1 MIFWKKRIIFL
12 AITGLMIF
20 LGLVSCG
27 QHTSNVSKEPSVP
40 KPKNIIF
47 FVGDGMGYNHVLA
60 ANFFEYG
67 HENAQPFEQDD
78 WTQVG
83 LATYPAMT
91 RKRDNDRVFGNGYS
105 PRQAWSDAKYNTL
118 DYTDSGAAGTAL
130 STGRKTYNN
139 SIGIGVDGDTL
150 THVSQAAKALG
161 KSIGVVSSVQ
171 LSHATPASFAAHNS
185 NRSNYEEIARYMF
198 FNTRLDLIMAIGH
211 PNYDDDGRPSE
222 NNGRYV
228 GGRQIWDQLV
238 ANDGLTEFEAEG
250 QLFKVQD
257 ANGDGKPDPWT
268 IIQTREE
275 FLSMASGPTPGR
287 VLGVPKVHSTLQQGR
302 SDGEV
307 EVIPYSQTLNLN
319 VPTLEE
325 MTRAALN
332 VLGQNPKGFFVM
344 VEGGAIDWASHDNDL
359 VRTIEEQIDFNN
371 SIKAAI
377 EWVEKYSSWN
387 ETLII
392 ITADHETGYLT
403 GPDHPE
409 NINSPVVNNGK
420 GNLPLAKF
428 NFGHHTN
435 TLVPFYAKGPGQEL
449 FRLAAGEKDP
459 VRGPYLQN
467 VQVPQTIFIMWGKPE
482 IETHRLTR

>member
-1 MIFWKKRIIFL
+1 MHLFRKNFL
-12 AITGLMIF
+12 VIASLLIMVVGF
-20 LGLVSCG
+20 SSCG
-27 QHTSNVSKEPSVP
+27 QTAAGSSEEASFP

-47 FVGDGMGYNHVLA
+47 FIGDGMGYNHVLA
-60 ANFFEYG
+60 ANYFEYG
-67 HENAQPFEQDD
+67 QALVQPYEQND

-91 RKRDNDRVFGNGYS
+91 RKRDGEVVIGNGYS
-105 PRQAWSDAKYNTL
+105 PRLAWSDPDYGSR
-118 DYTDSGAAGTAL
+118 DYTDSGAGGTAL

-150 THVSQAAKALG
+150 THVSQAAKAIG

-171 LSHATPASFAAHNS
+171 LSHATPASFAAHNH

-238 ANDGLTEFEAEG
+238 ANNDLTEFEAEG
-250 QLFKVQD
+250 QLFRVQD
-257 ANGDGKPDPWT
+257 ANGDGQPDPWKV
-268 IIQTREE
+268 IQTREE
-275 FLSMASGPTPGR
+275 FLSMASGSTPHR

-302 SDGEV
+302 SDGEA
-307 EVIPYSQTLNLN
+307 EVFPYSQTLNPN

-332 VLGQNPKGFFVM
+332 VLNQNPKGFFVM
-344 VEGGAIDWASHDNDL
+344 IEGGAIDWASHDNHL
-359 VRTIEEQIDFNN
+359 GRTIEEQIDFNN
-371 SIKAAI
+371 SVKAAI
-377 EWVEKYSSWN
+377 EWVEKYSSWE

-392 ITADHETGYLT
+392 VTADHETGYLT

-420 GNLPLAKF
+420 GNLPGAKF
-428 NFGHHTN
+428 NFGNHTN
-435 TLVPFYAKGPGQEL
+435 TLVPFYAKGPGQEM

-459 VRGPYLQN
+459 VRGPFLQN
-467 VQVPQTIFIMWGKPE
+467 VQVPQTIFMMWGKPE
-482 IETHRLTR
+482 IQTHKLSQ

>member
-1 MIFWKKRIIFL
+1 MIFFRKNFWL
-12 AITGLMIF
+12 ITVFGVF
-20 LGLVSCG
+20 VFGLVSCG
-27 QHTSNVSKEPSVP
+27 QTAAGSSEENTLP

-47 FVGDGMGYNHVLA
+47 FIGDGMGYNHVLA
-60 ANFFEYG
+60 ANYYEFG
-67 HENAQPFEQDD
+67 HEKAQSFEQDD
-78 WTQVG
+78 WTKVG
-83 LATYPAMT
+83 LATYPAVT
-91 RKRDNDRVFGNGYS
+91 RKRDGEVVFGTGYN
-105 PRQAWSDAKYNTL
+105 PRQSWSDASYNNR
-118 DYTDSGAAGTAL
+118 DYTDSGAGGTAL
-130 STGRKTYNN
+130 STGRKTYNS
-139 SIGIGVDGDTL
+139 SIAIGVDGDTL

-185 NRSNYEEIARYMF
+185 DRSNYAEIARYML

-222 NNGRYV
+222 NNDRYV
-228 GGRQIWDQLV
+228 GGREIWNQLV
-238 ANDGLTEFEAEG
+238 VNDGRTEFEAVG
-250 QLFKVQD
+250 QFYKVQD

-268 IIQTREE
+268 VIQTREE
-275 FLSMASGPTPGR
+275 FLSMASGPTPNR

-307 EVIPYSQTLNLN
+307 EVMPYSQTMNLN

-344 VEGGAIDWASHDNDL
+344 IEGGAIDWASHDNHL
-359 VRTIEEQIDFNN
+359 GRTIEEQIDFNN

-377 EWVEKYSSWN
+377 EWVEKYSSWD

-392 ITADHETGYLT
+392 ITSDHETGYLT

-420 GNLPLAKF
+420 GNLPGGKF
-428 NFGHHTN
+428 NWDNHTN
-435 TLVPFYAKGPGQEL
+435 TLVPLYVKGPGQEL

-459 VRGPYLQN
+459 VRGPFLQN
-467 VQVPQTIFIMWGKPE
+467 VQVPQTIFMMWGMPE
-482 IETHRLTR
+482 IKTHRLSH